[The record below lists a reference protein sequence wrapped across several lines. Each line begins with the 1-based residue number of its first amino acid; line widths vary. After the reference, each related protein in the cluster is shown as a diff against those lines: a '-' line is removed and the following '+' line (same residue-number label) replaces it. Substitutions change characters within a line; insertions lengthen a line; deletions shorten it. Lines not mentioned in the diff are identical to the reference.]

1 MRKVLLA
8 LIGLAGLATQ
18 AQAADARGVWF
29 VEGKTG
35 TVRVE
40 ACGPRTMCGFIA
52 STQYA
57 GKDENNPDPAKRDR
71 SIVGVQ
77 ILLAMKQTEPNRW
90 DGEIYN
96 PENGK
101 IYTGR
106 IILKSENE
114 LRIEGCVLGFLCG
127 GQNWER
133 APAGAAVTTTGTATK
148 QGAQVPAK
156 QAAPPR

>member
-1 MRKVLLA
+1 MRKLFLA

-18 AQAADARGVWF
+18 AQAADPKGVWF
-29 VEGKTG
+29 VEDKKG

-40 ACGPRTMCGFIA
+40 GCGANTMCGFIA

-57 GKDENNPDPAKRDR
+57 GKDEHNPDPSKRDR

-106 IILKSENE
+106 IILKSDNE

-127 GQNWER
+127 GQNWTR
-133 APAGAAVTTTGTATK
+133 APAGAAVSTTGAAK
-148 QGAQVPAK
+148 K
-156 QAAPPR
+156 QATPPAPPAPPR